1 MSWTLLSSGGLE
13 LDHQFSGHPSAVLHL
28 DALRLCPLADFSAV
42 HPARRCPASA
52 PGWPP
57 RTTPGPPRS
66 LHIASQRIPQR
77 LGMLGVQINL
87 ILATVQPEPDSAFGL
102 AAIEVVDEQ
111 GLYLLSH
118 RCPISLTDASS
129 ARSAKAHERNY
140 CTSKCCERSQ
150 VCPEA
155 VTPDRRSCPSPVPGA
170 ARHATVTPHRA
181 HRHERS
187 SRWILRPV
195 RATVPLWREP
205 PCRGGLSR
213 HDAAGAP
220 WRRFADGPARGAY
233 GRAWSG
239 VSAGAESPAGD
250 PPPPTAGQPS
260 WLKCLRI
267 ESSQVRTVACA
278 FVVMRSMMASAR
290 IFSSMRSCHW
300 LGGSWVQ

>member
-1 MSWTLLSSGGLE
+1 MILWPA
-13 LDHQFSGHPSAVLHL
+13 PSTRAQ
-28 DALRLCPLADFSAV
+28 
-42 HPARRCPASA
+42 PARAEPLPVQSIKQPQLDLHSRLHNPGTYRVKAQAVPPSRPGRKEQADDPHHGRPSIWCNRACRSIQRQEQLDTKPA
-52 PGWPP
+52 
-57 RTTPGPPRS
+57 
-66 LHIASQRIPQR
+66 
-77 LGMLGVQINL
+77 
-87 ILATVQPEPDSAFGL
+87 
-102 AAIEVVDEQ
+102 AA
-111 GLYLLSH
+111 
-118 RCPISLTDASS
+118 
-129 ARSAKAHERNY
+129 
-140 CTSKCCERSQ
+140 
-150 VCPEA
+150 
-155 VTPDRRSCPSPVPGA
+155 
-170 ARHATVTPHRA
+170 A
-181 HRHERS
+181 HRERRVRRVRS
-187 SRWILRPV
+187 PRWILRPV